1 MPNATVRAK
10 ARTISKTAPH
20 PDANL
25 IPLRRSPP
33 SLKPP
38 SKRSALSFMA
48 PAPTRKQTPRPR
60 ALMRSRGRSFALPTT
75 DTEMMRLK
83 ARIYLWSEATDF
95 KTFAAKNEG
104 DGPSEAVLVS
114 LFRDLGADRAPVD
127 PVFAAIARHSV
138 ARDALIEAFP
148 RTDTVMAK
156 REGREVTKADEE
168 AVEALNLGEEAAFLD
183 LLVIVPTTLEGRRAL
198 PQHLVQRDED
208 GIYEPI
214 GALAAKMLRLPMF
227 AQGRRA
233 HERRKQRGHASPPRS
248 GGP

>member
-10 ARTISKTAPH
+10 ARTLSKTAPH

-60 ALMRSRGRSFALPTT
+60 VDEIARKIVALRKT

-148 RTDTVMAK
+148 RADTVMAK